1 MSRLSRQA
9 SGGIAALLAAL
20 GEFINMPVF
29 KQSIKYKCSERGHV
43 STIKTGKCMNCGA
56 WGTLEPEAAE
66 PVLNLNNLKLNA
78 NAKAKSNLNL
88 NFAAAPA
95 KVISA
100 VNVEPPERI
109 ATGINEL
116 DRVLGGGLIPG
127 GVVLIGGQPGI
138 GKSTLLLQAAGSVA
152 KTGRKVLYISGEES
166 EAQVA
171 LRAARINAASQNL
184 LLSCGANL
192 DAAITS
198 LNNLD
203 DIAFFVLDSVQAL
216 RISAESDAWAGTPT
230 QVRAVAQA
238 VIDIARLKN
247 IPAVMIGHITKDG
260 KIAGPML
267 LEHMVDTV
275 LNFSGEGYSSYR
287 ILRAL
292 KNRYGSTDELGVFE
306 MDEAGLTQV
315 EDKSNLYWNKENASV
330 PGVAMTIALEGNT
343 PLAAEIQILAART
356 VFPYPRR
363 TSRGVDLNKF
373 QLLTAVIERRCGI
386 ATNNHDLYL
395 NIAGGLYIQDPSA
408 DLAACAAIASALKN
422 TALDAQT
429 CWLGETGLAGEI
441 RPVTRL
447 NIRLKEAE
455 RLGFKNAVISSRER
469 VKLNEFKDL
478 SIIKASHLAEALA
491 SLIVA
496 SRR

>member
-1 MSRLSRQA
+1 MA
-9 SGGIAALLAAL
+9 
-20 GEFINMPVF
+20 VF
-29 KQSIKYKCSERGHV
+29 KQSIKYRCSECGAV
-43 STIKTGKCMNCGA
+43 ATIKTGKCMNCGA
-56 WGTLEPEAAE
+56 WGTLEAEAPE
-66 PVLNLNNLKLNA
+66 PVLNLNLAPSASK
-78 NAKAKSNLNL
+78 AKANYNSKNNLILNL
-88 NFAAAPA
+88 GAAPA
-95 KVISA
+95 KVISS
-100 VNVEPPERI
+100 VNVTPPERI
-109 ATGINEL
+109 KTGINEL
-116 DRVLGGGLIPG
+116 DRVLGGGLVPG

-152 KTGRKVLYISGEES
+152 NSGKKVLYISGEES

-171 LRAARINAASQNL
+171 LRASRINAASQNL
-184 LLSCGANL
+184 LLSCGSDLNSAV
-192 DAAITS
+192 AT

-203 DIAFFVLDSVQAL
+203 DIAFFVLDSVQAV
-216 RISAESDAWAGTPT
+216 RINSEDGSWAGTPT
-230 QVRAVAQA
+230 QVRAVAQV

-287 ILRAL
+287 MLRAL

-306 MDEAGLTQV
+306 MDEAGLNQV
-315 EDKSNLYWNKENASV
+315 EDKSALYWNKENASV

-343 PLAAEIQILAART
+343 PLAAEIQILAAQT

-408 DLAACAAIASALKN
+408 DLAACAAIASALRN
-422 TALDAQT
+422 TALDSQT

-455 RLGFKNAVISSRER
+455 RLGFKTAIISSRER
-469 VKLNEFKDL
+469 IKSGEFNIK
-478 SIIKASHLAEALA
+478 IIKASHLAEALA
-491 SLIVA
+491 GLLVA
-496 SRR
+496 RFKK